1 MQKVPGRGHIEKAL
15 STRLGLL
22 IPWMFLKREG
32 ILLSTKLSLNIP
44 VGKFTVKYFLEIE
57 KISFGPLGS
66 SSKVY
71 VRGGRRHRGDL
82 V

>member
-1 MQKVPGRGHIEKAL
+1 MQKIPGRGHIEKVL
-15 STRLGLL
+15 STKLGLL
-22 IPWMFLKREG
+22 IFWMFLKREG
-32 ILLSTKLSLNIP
+32 ILLSMKLPLNIP

-71 VRGGRRHRGDL
+71 VRGGRRHRGDS